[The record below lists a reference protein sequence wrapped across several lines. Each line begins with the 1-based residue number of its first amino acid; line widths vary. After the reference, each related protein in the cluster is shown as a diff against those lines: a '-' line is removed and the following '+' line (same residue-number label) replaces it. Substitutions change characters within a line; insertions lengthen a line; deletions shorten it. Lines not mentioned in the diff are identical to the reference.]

1 MNGMWLVS
9 YVALWILVILL
20 TVIVLGLVRQLG
32 LIHLRLGPERGVLTP
47 TEGLENGSAA
57 PDFHAVD
64 AISKENF
71 TLATLGDRPSLLIF
85 VSPACRPCL
94 ELMPHIASFWR
105 SQHKKLNIVLFSQ
118 SNDVSNFNLSNVS
131 IPVLPDADGVIAR
144 AYRVRATPFAYRLD
158 NSGIVKQRGI
168 VNNSE
173 DLEALLQDL
182 STTEAMVELPSPEVS
197 AGNEE
202 VGPSATRKE
211 LSHVTK

>member
-1 MNGMWLVS
+1 MNGVWLVS

-32 LIHLRLGPERGVLTP
+32 LIHLRLGPEHSVLTP
-47 TEGLENGSAA
+47 TEGLEIGSTA

-64 AISKENF
+64 VISKENF
-71 TLATLGDRPSLLIF
+71 TLASLKDRPSLLIF

-105 SQHKKLNIVLFSQ
+105 SKHKKLNVLLFSQ

-131 IPVLPDADGVIAR
+131 IPVLPDPDRVIAK
-144 AYRVRATPFAYRLD
+144 AYQVRATPFAYRLD

-173 DLEALLQDL
+173 DLEAFLEDV
-182 STTEAMVELPSPEVS
+182 STTETMVELPSPEVS
-197 AGNEE
+197 EGNEE
-202 VGPSATRKE
+202 VSSSATRKE
-211 LSHVTK
+211 LSHVAE